1 MFSESMGTG
10 GDNNS
15 LKSYLLEK
23 QNKQIK
29 NLNISDV
36 IN

>member
-1 MFSESMGTG
+1 MFSESMGIG

-23 QNKQIK
+23 TKQTNK
-29 NLNISDV
+29 NPEYPLGM
-36 IN
+36 